1 MFDAGLII
9 ALVLI
14 GVVAWL
20 LTDPNRKQRAAA
32 WLACGWVLPSAAFL
46 GYLSTRLEIWSPFTA
61 LIPGGHATVSW
72 ANTSAAG
79 TFSPWPHAMVFGGP
93 LIMLVWRVVI
103 WGWVPAVLFPNGD
116 LRLVYVCGVLGD
128 EWLLHF
134 ARLSAHWSLPAVLF
148 HAAVAA
154 ACLLPAQCFSRWTR
168 EQSHLPVRVWMHF
181 LFHSTLLLG
190 VLSMAI
196 LSLTGGFA
204 APVLRSPVMN
214 KLLLQVLL
222 IPALLLVSAMR
233 EFYLGG
239 GTPMPADAPV
249 KLVITG
255 PYAYVANPMQIGKF
269 GVLAGWAVFWS
280 SPAILAA
287 AVLSLLYSLTVA
299 SRREDREMLARFGSK
314 WTRYRSEV
322 RRWWPRWRP
331 YCAGANS
338 PGAANYARLYLD
350 GDCGPCAEL
359 ARWITAERQTG
370 LQVLPIAS
378 YSACHA
384 WKITYSPADGGPD
397 EQGIRAL
404 SRGFEHINLFWA
416 FFGWMAS
423 LPVMSWLAE
432 LIADVVTAETAER
445 ACESPTV
452 SRQIPSSIKRVQ

>member
-14 GVVAWL
+14 GIVAWL

-46 GYLSTRLEIWSPFTA
+46 GYLSSRLEIWSPFTA
-61 LIPGGHATVSW
+61 LIPGADATVSW

-103 WGWVPAVLFPNGD
+103 WGWV
-116 LRLVYVCGVLGD
+116 
-128 EWLLHF
+128 
-134 ARLSAHWSLPAVLF
+134 PAVLF

-204 APVLRSPVMN
+204 APLLRSSVMN

-239 GTPMPADAPV
+239 GTPMPADGPV

-299 SRREDREMLARFGSK
+299 SRREDREMLARFASK

-322 RRWWPRWRP
+322 RRWWPRWHP

-350 GDCGPCAEL
+350 GDCRPCAEL

-397 EQGIRAL
+397 EQGVRAL

-452 SRQIPSSIKRVQ
+452 SRQIPSSIRRVQ